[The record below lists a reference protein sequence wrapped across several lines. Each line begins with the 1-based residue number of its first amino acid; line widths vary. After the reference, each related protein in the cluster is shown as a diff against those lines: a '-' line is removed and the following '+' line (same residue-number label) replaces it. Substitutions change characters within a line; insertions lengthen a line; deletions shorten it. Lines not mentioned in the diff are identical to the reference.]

1 MKKVKSNKEGSFE
14 MTEYGL
20 AEQDSQMGRESIKI
34 DTGSDSMGTP
44 LVDADKRLKKSEQR
58 DLDLAFAWWGNQQ
71 TFVGQYLESIA
82 SVDAHEHMRNF
93 FLDIT
98 ETLQRMKDE
107 SGNPKYSR
115 HAVQEYF
122 ENALDEMYGT
132 EMDNEG

>member
-1 MKKVKSNKEGSFE
+1 MK
-14 MTEYGL
+14 T
-20 AEQDSQMGRESIKI
+20 II
-34 DTGSDSMGTP
+34 C
-44 LVDADKRLKKSEQR
+44 
-58 DLDLAFAWWGNQQ
+58 
-71 TFVGQYLESIA
+71 QYLESIA
-82 SVDAHEHMRNF
+82 SVDAHEHMGNF

-115 HAVQEYF
+115 HAVQEMF